1 MKTKRKILI
10 LGISELLTA
19 GIASY
24 PMPVYAI
31 SDIEKAVEDLE
42 KSVDAVAK
50 AVGVPKEVLHKIGG
64 AKAALGKED
73 DVAKSSAD
81 KTDEAGTAQETV
93 AKEAELAKAV
103 SEDKAKA
110 ANVGFGPQLQAGSV
124 KPEYLLKQQIVL
136 AESSQRYDIAE
147 SALERWLSIDRNDP
161 EALFLQARVNFLK
174 GDSEQAKK
182 NILEFEK
189 KHPNH
194 PQLNKLKSLFETV
207 GPKKLQLQQAHFLAG
222 NRRLNEAIA
231 IYESLF
237 PYGMPT
243 TAIEIEYLTLISK
256 RSDSDHESAKK
267 LIQERDIQ
275 YPENPEFKL
284 ALADIIT
291 QKTPDD
297 KESLAVYEQLSHID
311 LYKKQVSSSW
321 KKALSNIPIEKLT
334 KEEIDNLVTAYPDD
348 VSVDSKTKELRT
360 ALESYKKL
368 MNDPAYQAQ
377 LRGFKLLD
385 EGKFELAEKAFLS
398 AKTSRFN
405 DPQLYNGLGRACLN
419 QSKHEEALVFFMKG
433 KQLDTNTDNDAEW
446 SGLISTAKYWTLI
459 NRADKLVES
468 NKAEAISLYKQGI
481 ELNPKEVTPYIT
493 IAKILAK
500 DKAINEADA
509 FFIRA
514 LNIENNNRE
523 ALLGRIN
530 LRADNGNI
538 AEALLLAD
546 QLPAEQRKL
555 IADEIA
561 DVKIGAFVNASEAA
575 LNNNDLKE
583 ANSKIN
589 QALSLSTQNPW
600 LAYQVANILNS
611 LNRRDDADRFVSQL
625 LENSQ
630 SSPDL
635 YFASALYLA
644 KHNKL
649 REALLEMDKID
660 VSERSPGVIRN
671 QQRIWLEYQF
681 GLLDSLIK
689 HDKKQAVVHLK
700 AIEPEVSGDPERLI
714 KVANYWLDMDDSEH
728 AKKIFNALAQDAT
741 WPLDTT
747 LAYAELAFKLKDF
760 EKLSNLE
767 TKIDLSSAS
776 IDQQLQYRKLLLK
789 YKTAKAKQ
797 YLDQGNKIAANQL
810 YFAVMQ
816 EDPMFISV
824 YNQLAK
830 LTENASD
837 KNAKALPKSWVENH
851 IQQLANPDAYSD
863 FPIIKKIQI
872 LLTYGQLEV
881 ADKMLQEMA
890 NDESNE
896 ERALYDASQIAL
908 TIKKWDTAEKLSFI
922 ALKKNKTK
930 NAIEDAKNSA
940 NSNAPVELDD
950 NDKKQLYLTKD
961 DDWLAKNA
969 KSDIDVLRKK
979 TDGYVTVAPDYR
991 FGTNTTSTSIPVEV
1005 KVPFKKLGHFLVRVE
1020 PISLDAADQDLSTLN
1035 NAKNYGSSQFCFPN
1049 CGQQQAT
1056 MQAQGVGYNIGWIG
1070 SNWKVDIGRTP
1081 ENFLVTDVVGGVR
1094 LDGDID
1100 AFSWAVVAS
1109 RRPVTNTTLSYAGL
1123 VDPNTK
1129 KVWGGARQTGVG
1141 FNLGFDNGSPI
1152 GVWSSWQ
1159 YHKITGENIQDNT
1172 KFMGQIGTYWGVWK
1186 DPSNMANVDLGLNTL
1201 YMSYKSFQDELTF
1214 GHGGYFSPQSY
1225 ASISLPITVYGR
1237 YSGWSYSVRLSGAYS
1252 VSKVDDAPYYPNNP
1266 DLQLLAESQQGIT
1279 GISPVYVG
1287 GSSNATSY
1295 GISSIVEKRL
1305 TDHWSIGAKIQIQR
1319 SPFYNPS
1326 NIGLYMKYDFNEHWK
1341 SIETP
1346 PIVPETFASY

>member
-1 MKTKRKILI
+1 
-10 LGISELLTA
+10 
-19 GIASY
+19 
-24 PMPVYAI
+24 MPVYAVT
-31 SDIEKAVEDLE
+31 DIEKAVEDLE
-42 KSVDAVAK
+42 MSVDAVAE
-50 AVGVPKEVLHKIGG
+50 AVGVPKEVLHKVGG
-64 AKAALGKED
+64 AKAVLDKVDG
-73 DVAKSSAD
+73 VAKLSPDKAD
-81 KTDEAGTAQETV
+81 KAGTAQNAV
-93 AKEAELAKAV
+93 AKEAELAKEV

-110 ANVGFGPQLQAGSV
+110 ANMVLSPQLQADTV
-124 KPEYLLKQQIVL
+124 KPEYLLKQQIIL
-136 AESSQRYDIAE
+136 AESNQRYDIAE
-147 SALERWLSIDRNDP
+147 SALERWLSVDRNDP

-189 KHPNH
+189 NHPNH

-207 GPKKLQLQQAHFLAG
+207 GSKKLQLQQAHFLAG
-222 NRRLNEAIA
+222 NRRRDEAIA

-243 TAIEIEYLTLISK
+243 TAIEIEYLDLISR
-256 RSDSDHESAKK
+256 RSDSDYENAKK
-267 LIQERDIQ
+267 LIKERNIQ

-297 KESLAVYEQLSHID
+297 KGSLAIYEQLSHAD
-311 LYKKQVSSSW
+311 SYKKLVSYSW
-321 KKALSNIPIEKLT
+321 KKALSNIPVEKLT
-334 KEEIDNLVTAYPDD
+334 KEEIDNLVAAYPDD
-348 VSVDSKTKELRT
+348 VSVDSKAKELRT

-368 MNDPAYQAQ
+368 INDPAYQAQ

-385 EGKFELAEKAFLS
+385 EGKFELAEKSFLY
-398 AKTSRFN
+398 AKTTRFN
-405 DPQLYNGLGRACLN
+405 DPQIFNGLGRACLN
-419 QSKHEEALVFFMKG
+419 QSKHEEALAFFMNG
-433 KQLDTNTDNDAEW
+433 KKLDTNKNNDAEW
-446 SGLISTAKYWTLI
+446 NALISTAQYWTLI

-468 NKAEAISLYKQGI
+468 NTAEAISLYKQGI
-481 ELNPKEVTPYIT
+481 GLNPKEVTPYIT

-509 FFIRA
+509 FFIKA
-514 LNIENNNRE
+514 LKIESNNRE
-523 ALLGRIN
+523 ALLGRVN
-530 LRADNGNI
+530 LRVDNDNI
-538 AEALLLAD
+538 AEALSLVD
-546 QLPAEQRKL
+546 RFTDEQKKL
-555 IADEIA
+555 IEDELVAI
-561 DVKIGAFVNASEAA
+561 KISSFVNDSESA
-575 LNNNDLKE
+575 LNNNNLEK
-583 ANSKIN
+583 AHNKIN
-589 QALSLSTQNPW
+589 QALSLKTQNPW
-600 LAYQVANILNS
+600 LTYQAANILNRLS
-611 LNRRDDADRFVSQL
+611 READADRFIGQL
-625 LENSQ
+625 LDNSKP
-630 SSPDL
+630 SSEG
-635 YFASALYLA
+635 YFAAALYLA
-644 KHNKL
+644 KQNKL
-649 REALLEMDKID
+649 LEALAEMDKID
-660 VSERSPGVIRN
+660 ISQRSPSIIKN

-689 HDKKQAVVHLK
+689 HNKQQAAVHLK
-700 AIEPEVSGDPERLI
+700 AIEPEVLNDPNLLI
-714 KVANYWLDMDDSEH
+714 KVANYWLDMDDLEH
-728 AKKIFNALAQDAT
+728 SKKILASLSQDTT
-741 WPLDTT
+741 WQLNTT

-760 EKLSNLE
+760 EKLFNLE
-767 TKIDLSSAS
+767 TNIDLSTAS
-776 IDQQLQYRKLLLK
+776 SEQQLQYRKLLLK

-810 YFAVMQ
+810 YFSVMQ

-837 KNAKALPKSWVENH
+837 KNTKALKMSWVENH
-851 IQQLANPDAYSD
+851 IEQLANPDAYSD
-863 FPIIKKIQI
+863 FPVIKKIQM
-872 LLTYGQLEV
+872 LLKYGQLEV
-881 ADKMLQEMA
+881 ADKMLQDMA
-890 NDESNE
+890 MDKSNE
-896 ERALYDASQIAL
+896 DRALYDASQIAL
-908 TIKKWDTAEKLSFI
+908 GIKKWDTAEKLSFT

-930 NAIEDAKNSA
+930 NVVEDDKNNA

-969 KSDIDVLRKK
+969 KSDIDGLRKK

-991 FGTNTTSTSIPVEV
+991 FGTNTRTQSLPVEV
-1005 KVPFKKLGHFLVRVE
+1005 KVPFKKLGHFLMRVE
-1020 PISLDAADQDLSTLN
+1020 PISLDAADEDLSTLS

-1049 CGQQQAT
+1049 CGEQQAT
-1056 MQAQGVGYNIGWIG
+1056 MQAQGVGYNVGWIG
-1070 SNWKVDIGRTP
+1070 NNWKFDIGRTP

-1094 LDGDID
+1094 VDGDID
-1100 AFSWAVVAS
+1100 AFSWAVIAS
-1109 RRPVTNTTLSYAGL
+1109 RRPITNTTLSYAGL

-1186 DPSNMANVDLGLNTL
+1186 DPSNIANVDLGLNSL
-1201 YMSYKSFQDELTF
+1201 YMTYKSFQDQLTF

-1252 VSKVDDAPYYPNNP
+1252 ISKIDDALYYPNNP
-1266 DLQLLAESQQGIT
+1266 DLQLLAESQQSVT

-1295 GISSIVEKRL
+1295 GISSIVEKRV
-1305 TDHWSIGAKIQIQR
+1305 TDHWAIGAKIQIQR

-1326 NIGLYMKYDFNEHWK
+1326 NIGVYLKYDFNEHWT

-1346 PIVPETFASY
+1346 PVVPENFADY